1 MPKNVKILTK
11 DQDGNNE
18 EIVELEF
25 TDDEWETLQDYAKY
39 AAKLEKN
46 SLVQEGIPSS
56 LNVSWTEG
64 EGLKVETKLPS
75 DDQIDALL
83 MKLRPFLLVK
93 DTPTNFNRVR
103 AIVRKAADNKRVRD
117 HLDTLQYLYSGER
130 QQSLFVAGA
139 YSKEQDPRI
148 INSEE
153 MLQIW
158 LNGERFHQEKEKEKI
173 LNAMHGIMPPESSI
187 ALFLFLITD
196 KVAAILALYRILAL
210 FAGERETIFVEV
222 MLREPIHYHAFL
234 HASVAQ
240 FDILPLDEE
249 EPRTLPEEGV
259 PFARVFDLTSMGP
272 ATFHQL
278 LDPVGQLWMNG
289 RLIYEIGEKPYF
301 IRVAP
306 GFRTE
311 DGRVY
316 EHGADVIATFKVV
329 AFLVEDPLSE
339 ARRKPAKTTLEQ
351 MRAAKE
357 GRTSTQVIMK
367 AIETQEELDAFLNR
381 DPKPKVD
388 FIIVPRVA
396 FMFAY
401 WPISDQARERSH
413 QIIREERRLPTF
425 EEVEGTDIFKAWE
438 IFEEEEENGEE

>member
-1 MPKNVKILTK
+1 MPKNVKIVTK

-18 EIVELEF
+18 EVVELEF
-25 TDDEWETLQDYAKY
+25 TDNEWETLQDFAKY

-56 LNVSWTEG
+56 LNINWTAG
-64 EGLKVETKLPS
+64 EGLKVDTKLPS
-75 DDQIDALL
+75 DEQIDALL
-83 MKLRPFLLVK
+83 MKLRPFLLN
-93 DTPTNFNRVR
+93 DSPANFNRVR
-103 AIVRKAADNKRVRD
+103 NVVLKAANNQRVRN

-139 YSKEQDPRI
+139 CPKGQDPKI

-158 LNGERFHQEKEKEKI
+158 LNGDRFHQDKDKERI

-196 KVAAILALYRILAL
+196 KVTAILALQRMVAL
-210 FAGERETIFVEV
+210 LTGEHDTIFVEV
-222 MLREPIHYHAFL
+222 ILHEPVHYHAFL
-234 HASVAQ
+234 HASIAQ
-240 FDILPLDEE
+240 FHVLPLEE
-249 EPRTLPEEGV
+249 EPHPLPQEGV
-259 PFARVFDLTSMGP
+259 PFARVFNLTPMGP

-278 LDPVGQLWMNG
+278 LDPIGQLWMHG
-289 RLIYEIGEKPYF
+289 RLIYEMGEKPYF
-301 IRVAP
+301 FRVAP

-329 AFLVEDPLSE
+329 AFLVEDPISE
-339 ARRKPAKTTLEQ
+339 ARRKPAKTTLER

-357 GRTSTQVIMK
+357 GRASTQVILR
-367 AIETQEELDAFLNR
+367 AVETQDDLDMILDR

-388 FIIVPRVA
+388 FVVVPRVA

-401 WPISDQARERSH
+401 WPISNQARERFH
-413 QIIREERRLPTF
+413 RIYMEGRAPTF
-425 EEVEGTDIFKAWE
+425 EEVEGTNIFKAWE
-438 IFEEEEENGEE
+438 IFEEEEKDNGEE

>member
-1 MPKNVKILTK
+1 MPKNVKIVTK

-25 TDDEWETLQDYAKY
+25 TDEEWETLQDFAKY

-46 SLVQEGIPSS
+46 TLVQEGIPSS
-56 LNVSWTEG
+56 LNVNWTAG

-75 DDQIDALL
+75 DEQIDALL

-103 AIVRKAADNKRVRD
+103 SIVRKAANNQRVRD
-117 HLDTLQYLYSGER
+117 HLDTLQHIYSGER
-130 QQSLFVAGA
+130 LQSLFVAGA
-139 YSKEQDPRI
+139 YSKDQDPRI
-148 INSEE
+148 INSED

-158 LNGERFHQEKEKEKI
+158 LNGDRFHQEKKKEKI

-222 MLREPIHYHAFL
+222 ILHEPVHYHAFL

-249 EPRTLPEEGV
+249 EPRTLPQEGV
-259 PFARVFDLTSMGP
+259 PFARVFDFTSMGP
-272 ATFHQL
+272 ATFCQL
-278 LDPVGQLWMNG
+278 LDPIGQLWMHG
-289 RLIYEIGEKPYF
+289 RLIYEIGERPYF
-301 IRVAP
+301 FRVAP

-329 AFLVEDPLSE
+329 AFLVEDPVSE
-339 ARRKPAKTTLEQ
+339 ARRKPAQTTLER

-357 GRTSTQVIMK
+357 GRTSTQVILK
-367 AIETQEELDAFLNR
+367 AVETQDDLDAILDR
-381 DPKPKVD
+381 VPKPKVD

-413 QIIREERRLPTF
+413 RIIREERRMPTF

-438 IFEEEEENGEE
+438 IFEEEEEDSQE